1 MLYFQFETQLTK
13 NMEQVATSGSG
24 FRKSLYLC
32 KIIKFSIRSL
42 LLLSVF
48 CVGMPLYA
56 QSPIPGINISVD
68 TASSPQQVATT
79 LQIVFLPSSP
89 QQVATTLQ
97 IVFLLTILTM
107 APAILIM
114 TTSFTRFVIVL
125 SFLRQAIGTPQA
137 PSNQI
142 VVGLALFLSLFVM
155 MPVWEEVN
163 EVALSPYLEET
174 ISQEEFMDRATL
186 PIKRFMGN
194 FTREKD
200 LALFV
205 RIAKIERPKNI
216 EDIPIWVM
224 IPAFVISELKAAFQI
239 GFLLYVPFLVI
250 DMVIASILMAMGMM
264 MMPPVMISLPFKLML
279 FVLVDG
285 WHLILG
291 SMVKSFMEI

>member
-1 MLYFQFETQLTK
+1 MPPLASKIKEEVGTEF
-13 NMEQVATSGSG
+13 S
-24 FRKSLYLC
+24 KSN
-32 KIIKFSIRSL
+32 FSICSKAISCSDGLRFILRNFFL
-42 LLLSVF
+42 LTVF

-68 TASSPQQVATT
+68 SASSPQQVATT
-79 LQIVFLPSSP
+79 LQI
-89 QQVATTLQ
+89 
-97 IVFLLTILTM
+97 IFLLTVLTM

-142 VVGLALFLSLFVM
+142 VIGLALFLSLFVM

-163 EVALSPYLEET
+163 TTALEPYLDES
-174 ISQEEFMDRATL
+174 ISQEEFMDRAVL

-205 RIAKIERPKNI
+205 RIAKIERPNNLN
-216 EDIPIWVM
+216 DVPIWVM

-291 SMVKSFMEI
+291 SLVKSFVDL

>member
-1 MLYFQFETQLTK
+1 ML
-13 NMEQVATSGSG
+13 
-24 FRKSLYLC
+24 R
-32 KIIKFSIRSL
+32 SIF
-42 LLLSVF
+42 LLSIL
-48 CVGMPLYA
+48 CIGIPLYA
-56 QSPIPGINISVD
+56 QSPIPGINISID
-68 TASSPQQVATT
+68 SATSPQQV
-79 LQIVFLPSSP
+79 S
-89 QQVATTLQ
+89 TTLQ
-97 IVFLLTILTM
+97 IVFLLTVLTM

-125 SFLRQAIGTPQA
+125 SFLRQAIGTPTA

-142 VVGLALFLSLFVM
+142 VIGLALFLSLFVM

-163 EVALSPYLEET
+163 TTALDPYLEEA
-174 ISQEEFMDRATL
+174 ISQEEFMSRAAL

-200 LALFV
+200 LALFI

-216 EDIPIWVM
+216 DDVPIWVM

-250 DMVIASILMAMGMM
+250 DMVVASILMAMGMM

-291 SMVKSFMEI
+291 SMVKSFVDL

>member
-1 MLYFQFETQLTK
+1 MPHSSLKIKEETSKKINK
-13 NMEQVATSGSG
+13 NS
-24 FRKSLYLC
+24 
-32 KIIKFSIRSL
+32 FSIFLQSISRFYGLNLMLRSIF
-42 LLLSVF
+42 LLSIL
-48 CVGMPLYA
+48 CIGIPIYA
-56 QSPIPGINISVD
+56 QSPIPGINISID
-68 TASSPQQVATT
+68 SASSPQQV
-79 LQIVFLPSSP
+79 S
-89 QQVATTLQ
+89 TTLQ
-97 IVFLLTILTM
+97 IVFLLTVLTM

-125 SFLRQAIGTPQA
+125 SFLRQAIGTPTA

-142 VVGLALFLSLFVM
+142 VIGLALFLSLFVM

-163 EVALSPYLEET
+163 TTALDPYLEEA
-174 ISQEEFMDRATL
+174 ISQEEFMNRAAL

-200 LALFV
+200 LALFI

-216 EDIPIWVM
+216 DEVPIWVM

-250 DMVIASILMAMGMM
+250 DMVVASILMAMGMM

-291 SMVKSFMEI
+291 SMVKSFVDL

>member
-1 MLYFQFETQLTK
+1 MPHSSLKIKEETSKKINK
-13 NMEQVATSGSG
+13 NS
-24 FRKSLYLC
+24 
-32 KIIKFSIRSL
+32 FSIFLQSISRFYGLNLMLRSIF
-42 LLLSVF
+42 LLSIL
-48 CVGMPLYA
+48 CIGIPLYA
-56 QSPIPGINISVD
+56 QSPIPGINISID
-68 TASSPQQVATT
+68 SATSPQQV
-79 LQIVFLPSSP
+79 S
-89 QQVATTLQ
+89 TTLQ
-97 IVFLLTILTM
+97 IVFLLTVLTM

-125 SFLRQAIGTPQA
+125 SFLRQAIGTPTA

-142 VVGLALFLSLFVM
+142 VIGLALFLSLFVM

-163 EVALSPYLEET
+163 TTALDPYLEEA
-174 ISQEEFMDRATL
+174 ISQEEFMNRAAL

-200 LALFV
+200 LALFI

-216 EDIPIWVM
+216 DEVPIWVM

-250 DMVIASILMAMGMM
+250 DMVVASILMAMGMM

-291 SMVKSFMEI
+291 SMVKSFVDL

>member
-1 MLYFQFETQLTK
+1 MPRLASKIKEEAGTEF
-13 NMEQVATSGSG
+13 S
-24 FRKSLYLC
+24 KSS
-32 KIIKFSIRSL
+32 FSTCSKAVSCSDSL
-42 LLLSVF
+42 RFIVHSFFLLAIF

-56 QSPIPGINISVD
+56 QTPIPGINISVD
-68 TASSPQQVATT
+68 SA
-79 LQIVFLPSSP
+79 SSP

-97 IVFLLTILTM
+97 IVFLLTVLTM

-142 VVGLALFLSLFVM
+142 VIGLALFLSLFVM

-163 EVALSPYLEET
+163 TAALEPYLDET
-174 ISQEEFMDRATL
+174 ISQEEFMDRAAL
-186 PIKRFMGN
+186 PIKRFMGK

-205 RIAKIERPKNI
+205 RIAKIERPNNL
-216 EDIPIWVM
+216 DDVPIWVM

-250 DMVIASILMAMGMM
+250 DMVVASILMAMGMM

-291 SMVKSFMEI
+291 SMVKSFVDF

>member
-1 MLYFQFETQLTK
+1 MLRGIF
-13 NMEQVATSGSG
+13 
-24 FRKSLYLC
+24 
-32 KIIKFSIRSL
+32 
-42 LLLSVF
+42 LLSIL
-48 CVGMPLYA
+48 CIGIPLYA
-56 QSPIPGINISVD
+56 QSPIPGINISID
-68 TASSPQQVATT
+68 SATSPQQV
-79 LQIVFLPSSP
+79 S
-89 QQVATTLQ
+89 TTLQ
-97 IVFLLTILTM
+97 IVFLLTVLTM

-125 SFLRQAIGTPQA
+125 SFLRQAIGTPTA

-142 VVGLALFLSLFVM
+142 VIGLALFLSLFVM

-163 EVALSPYLEET
+163 TTALDPYLEEA
-174 ISQEEFMDRATL
+174 ISQEEFMNRAAL

-200 LALFV
+200 LALFI

-216 EDIPIWVM
+216 DEVPIWVM

-250 DMVIASILMAMGMM
+250 DMVVASILMAMGMM

-291 SMVKSFMEI
+291 SMVKSFVDL

>member
-1 MLYFQFETQLTK
+1 MAHSSLKIKEETSKKINK
-13 NMEQVATSGSG
+13 N
-24 FRKSLYLC
+24 R
-32 KIIKFSIRSL
+32 FSII
-42 LLLSVF
+42 LLSISRF
-48 CVGMPLYA
+48 YGLNLILRSIFLLSILCIGIPLYA
-56 QSPIPGINISVD
+56 QSPIPGINISID
-68 TASSPQQVATT
+68 SATSPQQV
-79 LQIVFLPSSP
+79 S
-89 QQVATTLQ
+89 TTLQ
-97 IVFLLTILTM
+97 IVFLLTVLTM

-125 SFLRQAIGTPQA
+125 SFLRQAIGTPTA
-137 PSNQI
+137 PSNQ
-142 VVGLALFLSLFVM
+142 VVIGLALFLSLFVM

-163 EVALSPYLEET
+163 TTALDPYLEEA
-174 ISQEEFMDRATL
+174 ISQEEFMSRAAL

-200 LALFV
+200 LALFI

-216 EDIPIWVM
+216 DEVPIWVM

-250 DMVIASILMAMGMM
+250 DMVVASILMAMGMM

-291 SMVKSFMEI
+291 SMVKSFVDL

>member
-1 MLYFQFETQLTK
+1 MDKNFVKGLMKLAKKSFFLLTFII
-13 NMEQVATSGSG
+13 VG
-24 FRKSLYLC
+24 F
-32 KIIKFSIRSL
+32 
-42 LLLSVF
+42 SVF
-48 CVGMPLYA
+48 A
-56 QSPIPGINISVD
+56 QSTIPGINISVD
-68 TASSPQQVATT
+68 SASSPQQVATT
-79 LQIVFLPSSP
+79 LQI
-89 QQVATTLQ
+89 
-97 IVFLLTILTM
+97 IFLLTVLTM

-125 SFLRQAIGTPQA
+125 SFLRQAIGTPTA

-142 VVGLALFLSLFVM
+142 VIGLALFLSLFVM

-163 EVALSPYLEET
+163 RVALEPYLDER
-174 ISQEEFMDRATL
+174 IDQEEFMERATL
-186 PIKRFMGN
+186 PIKKFMSN

-205 RIAKIERPKNI
+205 RIAKMERPKNI
-216 EDIPIWVM
+216 EEIPIWVM

-250 DMVIASILMAMGMM
+250 DMVVASILMAMGMM

-291 SMVKSFMEI
+291 SMVKSFVDLSPL

>member
-1 MLYFQFETQLTK
+1 MPRSALKIKEEDSTEFSNNCF
-13 NMEQVATSGSG
+13 SGGWQSVCSCESMS
-24 FRKSLYLC
+24 FIL
-32 KIIKFSIRSL
+32 RSFFL
-42 LLLSVF
+42 LAICS
-48 CVGMPLYA
+48 VGMPLYA
-56 QSPIPGINISVD
+56 QSPLPGINISVD
-68 TASSPQQVATT
+68 SAT
-79 LQIVFLPSSP
+79 SP

-97 IVFLLTILTM
+97 IVFLLTVLTM

-142 VVGLALFLSLFVM
+142 VIGLALFLSLFVM

-163 EVALSPYLEET
+163 SAALEPYLEET
-174 ISQEEFMDRATL
+174 ISQQEFMDRAAL
-186 PIKRFMGN
+186 PIKRFMGR

-216 EDIPIWVM
+216 DDIPIWVM
-224 IPAFVISELKAAFQI
+224 IPAFVISELKVAFQI

-250 DMVIASILMAMGMM
+250 DMVVASILMAMGMM

-291 SMVKSFMEI
+291 SMVKSFVDF

>member
-1 MLYFQFETQLTK
+1 MPHSSLKIKEETSKKINK
-13 NMEQVATSGSG
+13 N
-24 FRKSLYLC
+24 R
-32 KIIKFSIRSL
+32 FSIILQSISRFYGLNLMLRSIF
-42 LLLSVF
+42 LLSIL
-48 CVGMPLYA
+48 CIGIPLYA
-56 QSPIPGINISVD
+56 QSPIPGINISID
-68 TASSPQQVATT
+68 SASSPQQV
-79 LQIVFLPSSP
+79 S
-89 QQVATTLQ
+89 TTLQ
-97 IVFLLTILTM
+97 IVFLLTVLTM

-125 SFLRQAIGTPQA
+125 SFLRQAIGTPTA

-142 VVGLALFLSLFVM
+142 VIGLALFLSLFVM

-163 EVALSPYLEET
+163 TTALDPYLEEA
-174 ISQEEFMDRATL
+174 ISQEEFMNRAAL

-200 LALFV
+200 LALFI

-216 EDIPIWVM
+216 DEVPIWVM

-250 DMVIASILMAMGMM
+250 DMVVASILMAMGMM

-291 SMVKSFMEI
+291 SMVKSFVDL

>member
-1 MLYFQFETQLTK
+1 MPHSSLKIKEETSKKINK
-13 NMEQVATSGSG
+13 N
-24 FRKSLYLC
+24 R
-32 KIIKFSIRSL
+32 FSIFLQSISRFYGLNLMLRSIF
-42 LLLSVF
+42 LLSIL
-48 CVGMPLYA
+48 CVGIPLYA
-56 QSPIPGINISVD
+56 QSPIPGINISID
-68 TASSPQQVATT
+68 SASSPQQV
-79 LQIVFLPSSP
+79 S
-89 QQVATTLQ
+89 TTLQ
-97 IVFLLTILTM
+97 IVFLLTGLTM

-125 SFLRQAIGTPQA
+125 SFLRQAIGTPTA

-142 VVGLALFLSLFVM
+142 VIGLALFLSLFVM

-163 EVALSPYLEET
+163 TTALDPYLEEA
-174 ISQEEFMDRATL
+174 ISQEEFMNRAAL

-200 LALFV
+200 LALFI

-216 EDIPIWVM
+216 DEVPIWVM

-250 DMVIASILMAMGMM
+250 DMVVASILMAMGMM

-291 SMVKSFMEI
+291 SMVKSFVDL

>member
-1 MLYFQFETQLTK
+1 M
-13 NMEQVATSGSG
+13 
-24 FRKSLYLC
+24 
-32 KIIKFSIRSL
+32 KFVMRSL
-42 LLLSVF
+42 LLLAFF

-68 TASSPQQVATT
+68 SA
-79 LQIVFLPSSP
+79 SSP

-97 IVFLLTILTM
+97 IVFLLTVLTM

-142 VVGLALFLSLFVM
+142 VIGLALFLSLFVM

-163 EVALSPYLEET
+163 NIALEPYLEET
-174 ISQEEFMDRATL
+174 ISQEEFMDRASL

-205 RIAKIERPKNI
+205 RIAKMERPKNI
-216 EDIPIWVM
+216 DDIPIWVM

-291 SMVKSFMEI
+291 SMVKSFVEL

>member
-1 MLYFQFETQLTK
+1 MAHSSLKIKEETSKKINK
-13 NMEQVATSGSG
+13 N
-24 FRKSLYLC
+24 R
-32 KIIKFSIRSL
+32 FSIILQSISRFYGLNLMLRSIF
-42 LLLSVF
+42 LLSIL
-48 CVGMPLYA
+48 CIGIPLYA
-56 QSPIPGINISVD
+56 QSPLPGINISID
-68 TASSPQQVATT
+68 SASLPQQV
-79 LQIVFLPSSP
+79 S
-89 QQVATTLQ
+89 TTLQ
-97 IVFLLTILTM
+97 IVFLLTVLTM

-125 SFLRQAIGTPQA
+125 SFLRQAIGTPTA
-137 PSNQI
+137 PSNQ
-142 VVGLALFLSLFVM
+142 VVIGLALFLSLFVM

-163 EVALSPYLEET
+163 TTALDPYLEEA
-174 ISQEEFMDRATL
+174 ISQEEFMSRAAL

-200 LALFV
+200 LALFI

-216 EDIPIWVM
+216 DEVPIWVM

-250 DMVIASILMAMGMM
+250 DMVVASILMAMGMM

-291 SMVKSFMEI
+291 SMVKSFVDL

>member
-1 MLYFQFETQLTK
+1 MHHSSLKIKEETSKKINK
-13 NMEQVATSGSG
+13 NS
-24 FRKSLYLC
+24 
-32 KIIKFSIRSL
+32 FSIFLQSISRFYGLNLMLRSIF
-42 LLLSVF
+42 LLSIL
-48 CVGMPLYA
+48 CIGIPLYA
-56 QSPIPGINISVD
+56 QSPIPGINISID
-68 TASSPQQVATT
+68 SATSPQQV
-79 LQIVFLPSSP
+79 S
-89 QQVATTLQ
+89 TTLQ
-97 IVFLLTILTM
+97 IVFLLTVLTM

-125 SFLRQAIGTPQA
+125 SFLRQAIGTPTA

-142 VVGLALFLSLFVM
+142 VIGLALFLSLFVM

-163 EVALSPYLEET
+163 STALDPYLEET
-174 ISQEEFMDRATL
+174 ISQEEFMSRAAL

-200 LALFV
+200 LALFI

-216 EDIPIWVM
+216 DEVPIWVM

-250 DMVIASILMAMGMM
+250 DMVVASILMAMGMM

-291 SMVKSFMEI
+291 SMVKSFVDL

>member
-1 MLYFQFETQLTK
+1 MPHSSLKIKEETSKKINK
-13 NMEQVATSGSG
+13 N
-24 FRKSLYLC
+24 R
-32 KIIKFSIRSL
+32 FSIFLQSISRFYGLNLMLRSIFL
-42 LLLSVF
+42 LTIL
-48 CVGMPLYA
+48 CIGIPLYA
-56 QSPIPGINISVD
+56 QSPIPGINISID
-68 TASSPQQVATT
+68 SASSPQQV
-79 LQIVFLPSSP
+79 S
-89 QQVATTLQ
+89 TTLQ
-97 IVFLLTILTM
+97 IVFLLTVLTM

-125 SFLRQAIGTPQA
+125 SFLRQAIGTPTA
-137 PSNQI
+137 PSNQ
-142 VVGLALFLSLFVM
+142 VVIGLALFLSLFVM

-163 EVALSPYLEET
+163 TTALDPYLEEA
-174 ISQEEFMDRATL
+174 ISQEEFMSRAAL

-200 LALFV
+200 LALFI

-216 EDIPIWVM
+216 DEVPIWVM

-250 DMVIASILMAMGMM
+250 DMVVASILMAMGMM

-291 SMVKSFMEI
+291 SMVKSFVDL

>member
-1 MLYFQFETQLTK
+1 MSIFSNMKYIKYFTVMFIL
-13 NMEQVATSGSG
+13 
-24 FRKSLYLC
+24 FL
-32 KIIKFSIRSL
+32 F
-42 LLLSVF
+42 F
-48 CVGMPLYA
+48 CLKMHVYA
-56 QSPIPGINISVD
+56 QSPLPGINISVD
-68 TASSPQQVATT
+68 TATTPKQV
-79 LQIVFLPSSP
+79 S
-89 QQVATTLQ
+89 TTLQ
-97 IVFLLTILTM
+97 IVFLLTILTL

-142 VVGLALFLSLFVM
+142 VIGIALFLSLFVM
-155 MPVWEEVN
+155 MPVWEEIN
-163 EVALSPYLEET
+163 DVALGPYLDET
-174 ISQEEFMDRATL
+174 ITQQEFMNLAAQ
-186 PIKRFMGN
+186 PIKKFMSN
-194 FTREKD
+194 YTREKD

-205 RIAKIERPKNI
+205 RIAKLERPKNL
-216 EDIPIWVM
+216 EDIPIWVV

-250 DMVIASILMAMGMM
+250 DMVVASILMAMGMM

-291 SMVKSFMEI
+291 SLIKSFVVL

>member
-1 MLYFQFETQLTK
+1 MPHSSLKIKEETSKKINK
-13 NMEQVATSGSG
+13 N
-24 FRKSLYLC
+24 R
-32 KIIKFSIRSL
+32 FSIFLQSISRFYGLNLMLRSIF
-42 LLLSVF
+42 LLSIL
-48 CVGMPLYA
+48 CVGIPLYA
-56 QSPIPGINISVD
+56 QSPIPGINISID
-68 TASSPQQVATT
+68 SASSPQQV
-79 LQIVFLPSSP
+79 S
-89 QQVATTLQ
+89 TTLQ
-97 IVFLLTILTM
+97 IVFLLTVLTM

-125 SFLRQAIGTPQA
+125 SFLRQAIGTPTA

-142 VVGLALFLSLFVM
+142 VIGLALFLSLFVM

-163 EVALSPYLEET
+163 TTALDPYLQEA
-174 ISQEEFMDRATL
+174 ISQEEFMSRAAL

-200 LALFV
+200 LALFI

-216 EDIPIWVM
+216 DEVPIWVM

-250 DMVIASILMAMGMM
+250 DMVVASILMAMGMM

-291 SMVKSFMEI
+291 SMVKSFVDL

>member
-1 MLYFQFETQLTK
+1 MPHSSLKIKEETSKKINK
-13 NMEQVATSGSG
+13 N
-24 FRKSLYLC
+24 R
-32 KIIKFSIRSL
+32 FSIILQSISRFYGLNLMLRSIF
-42 LLLSVF
+42 LLSIL
-48 CVGMPLYA
+48 CIGIPLYA
-56 QSPIPGINISVD
+56 QSPIPGINISID
-68 TASSPQQVATT
+68 SASSPQQV
-79 LQIVFLPSSP
+79 S
-89 QQVATTLQ
+89 TTLQ
-97 IVFLLTILTM
+97 IVFLLTVLTM

-125 SFLRQAIGTPQA
+125 SFLRQAIGTPTA

-142 VVGLALFLSLFVM
+142 VIGLALFLSLFVM
-155 MPVWEEVN
+155 MPIWEEVN
-163 EVALSPYLEET
+163 TTALDPYLEEA
-174 ISQEEFMDRATL
+174 ISQEEFMSRAAL

-200 LALFV
+200 LALFI

-216 EDIPIWVM
+216 DEVPIWVM

-250 DMVIASILMAMGMM
+250 DMVVASILMAMGMM

-291 SMVKSFMEI
+291 SMVKSFVDL

>member
-1 MLYFQFETQLTK
+1 MPHSSLKIKEETSKKINK
-13 NMEQVATSGSG
+13 N
-24 FRKSLYLC
+24 R
-32 KIIKFSIRSL
+32 FSIILQSISRFYGLNLMLRSIF
-42 LLLSVF
+42 LLSIL
-48 CVGMPLYA
+48 CIGIPLYA
-56 QSPIPGINISVD
+56 QSPIPGINISID
-68 TASSPQQVATT
+68 SATSPQQV
-79 LQIVFLPSSP
+79 S
-89 QQVATTLQ
+89 TTLQ
-97 IVFLLTILTM
+97 IVFLLTVLTM

-125 SFLRQAIGTPQA
+125 SFLRQAIGTPTA

-142 VVGLALFLSLFVM
+142 VIGLALFLSLFVM

-163 EVALSPYLEET
+163 TTALDPYLEEA
-174 ISQEEFMDRATL
+174 ISQEEFMNRAAL

-200 LALFV
+200 LALFI

-216 EDIPIWVM
+216 DEVPIWVM

-250 DMVIASILMAMGMM
+250 DMVVASILMAMGMM

-291 SMVKSFMEI
+291 SMVKSFVDL

>member
-1 MLYFQFETQLTK
+1 MPHSSLKIKEETSKKINK
-13 NMEQVATSGSG
+13 N
-24 FRKSLYLC
+24 R
-32 KIIKFSIRSL
+32 FSIFLQSISRFYGLNLMLRSVF
-42 LLLSVF
+42 LLSIL
-48 CVGMPLYA
+48 CVGIPLYA
-56 QSPIPGINISVD
+56 QSPIPGINISID
-68 TASSPQQVATT
+68 SASSPQQV
-79 LQIVFLPSSP
+79 S
-89 QQVATTLQ
+89 TTLQ
-97 IVFLLTILTM
+97 IVFLLTVLTM

-125 SFLRQAIGTPQA
+125 SFLRQAIGTPTA

-142 VVGLALFLSLFVM
+142 VIGLALFLSLFVM

-163 EVALSPYLEET
+163 TTALDPYLEEA
-174 ISQEEFMDRATL
+174 ISQEEFMSRAAL

-200 LALFV
+200 LALFI

-216 EDIPIWVM
+216 DEVPIWVM

-250 DMVIASILMAMGMM
+250 DMVVASILMAMGMM

-291 SMVKSFMEI
+291 SMVKSFVDL

>member
-1 MLYFQFETQLTK
+1 MPHSSLKIKEETSKKINK
-13 NMEQVATSGSG
+13 N
-24 FRKSLYLC
+24 R
-32 KIIKFSIRSL
+32 FSIILQSISRFYGLNLMLRSIF
-42 LLLSVF
+42 LLSIL
-48 CVGMPLYA
+48 CVGIPLYA
-56 QSPIPGINISVD
+56 QSPIPGINISID
-68 TASSPQQVATT
+68 SASSPQQV
-79 LQIVFLPSSP
+79 S
-89 QQVATTLQ
+89 TTLQ
-97 IVFLLTILTM
+97 IVFLLTVLTM

-125 SFLRQAIGTPQA
+125 SFLRQAIGTPTA

-142 VVGLALFLSLFVM
+142 VIGLALFLSLFVM

-163 EVALSPYLEET
+163 TTALDPYLEEA
-174 ISQEEFMDRATL
+174 ISQEEFMSRAAL

-200 LALFV
+200 LALFI

-216 EDIPIWVM
+216 DEVPIWVM

-250 DMVIASILMAMGMM
+250 DMVVASILMAMGMM

-291 SMVKSFMEI
+291 SMVKSFVDL

>member
-1 MLYFQFETQLTK
+1 MPRLASKIKEEVGTEF
-13 NMEQVATSGSG
+13 S
-24 FRKSLYLC
+24 KSS
-32 KIIKFSIRSL
+32 FSTCSKAVSCSDSL
-42 LLLSVF
+42 RFIVHSFFLLAIF

-56 QSPIPGINISVD
+56 QTPIPGINISVD
-68 TASSPQQVATT
+68 SA
-79 LQIVFLPSSP
+79 SSP

-97 IVFLLTILTM
+97 IVFLLTVLTM

-142 VVGLALFLSLFVM
+142 VIGLALFLSLFVM

-163 EVALSPYLEET
+163 TAALEPYLDET
-174 ISQEEFMDRATL
+174 ISQEEFMDRAAL
-186 PIKRFMGN
+186 PIKRFMGK

-205 RIAKIERPKNI
+205 RIAKIERPNNL
-216 EDIPIWVM
+216 DDVPIWVM

-250 DMVIASILMAMGMM
+250 DMVVASILMAMGMM

-291 SMVKSFMEI
+291 SMVKSFVDF

>member
-1 MLYFQFETQLTK
+1 MPHSSLKIKEETSKKINK
-13 NMEQVATSGSG
+13 NS
-24 FRKSLYLC
+24 
-32 KIIKFSIRSL
+32 FSIFLQSISRFYGLNLMLRSIF
-42 LLLSVF
+42 LLSILF
-48 CVGMPLYA
+48 IGIPLYA
-56 QSPIPGINISVD
+56 QSTIPGINISID
-68 TASSPQQVATT
+68 SATSPQQV
-79 LQIVFLPSSP
+79 S
-89 QQVATTLQ
+89 TTLQ
-97 IVFLLTILTM
+97 IVFLLTVLTM

-125 SFLRQAIGTPQA
+125 SFLRQAIGTPTA

-142 VVGLALFLSLFVM
+142 VIGLALFLSLFVM

-163 EVALSPYLEET
+163 TTALDPYLEEA
-174 ISQEEFMDRATL
+174 ISQEEFMSRAAL

-200 LALFV
+200 LALFI

-216 EDIPIWVM
+216 DEVPIWVM

-250 DMVIASILMAMGMM
+250 DMVVASILMAMGMM

-291 SMVKSFMEI
+291 SMVKSFVDL